1 VNDLTD
7 SQLLRAYAEHRSE
20 PAFAELVRRDVNLVY
35 SAACISPGL
44 S

>member
-1 VNDLTD
+1 MNDQTD

-20 PAFAELVRRDVNLVY
+20 PVFAELVGRHVDLVY